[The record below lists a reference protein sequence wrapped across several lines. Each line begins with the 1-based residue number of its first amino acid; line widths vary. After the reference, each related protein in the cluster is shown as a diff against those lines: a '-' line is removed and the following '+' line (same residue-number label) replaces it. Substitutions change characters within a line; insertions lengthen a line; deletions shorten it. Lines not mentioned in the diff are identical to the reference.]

1 MDSSTGLLTAVPAAT
16 RRKRSRT
23 PRRKRNADTQLPPQP
38 EAGQNANP
46 LCVSLGPRGEPD
58 KPPATRRGP
67 ARPRRSPNPKSE
79 LAFAPPGP
87 SAPETI
93 IASTGPPVSSRG
105 RGRLK
110 KNAASG
116 QAVRAA
122 RRYVGRPKKMK
133 ADQLMNKTKGGEN
146 GCPRVDKAS
155 TSNDSTAMEESD
167 KMKAP
172 QSMHVKRKRRRPP
185 KHRQNADT
193 QPQQQPNI
201 WKSANPG
208 WFSLGPE
215 DEPTKPPGM
224 RRGSCYPPKARMN
237 LVNQS
242 GPSVCRG
249 RLPKSTRPGCPPN
262 LKSESAFSNGT
273 KRCPPKNKTSIKM
286 KAQLMKKT
294 KGGEN
299 RCQRVAKASTSFDST
314 VMGELEKMKA
324 PQIMHVPRNQ
334 PRRHAPWSS
343 HTKKSR
349 FQPSTGYNSREK
361 CAPEKSDRTQTFT
374 PRLDVEDVRRHIT
387 YRLNQ
392 EESQVVERWSC
403 HSFGTTEGDDI
414 RFGATSTQDSG
425 LSAIDIQCLIY
436 KGHRDLHKLWLNN
449 DVVQCYGDTL
459 MQWACRFPDKE
470 YNDFLISPYA
480 GVIALARW
488 NDRDDLRWVK
498 GLMKGHH
505 NRLFFPC
512 VINNHYILAVADCLK
527 QKVLVY
533 NSMNSARHK
542 RDAVKVGNWLRR
554 ICATVLGYD
563 DSHSWDFVYPKDI
576 PQQVNGHDCGV
587 FVLTYMAS
595 IIMCGSI
602 VPFSSEEISGIRHR
616 LLVELSK
623 GQLVAF

>member
-1 MDSSTGLLTAVPAAT
+1 MDSSTGPLTAVPAT
-16 RRKRSRT
+16 TQRKRGRA
-23 PRRKRNADTQLPPQP
+23 PKRKRNADTQLPPQP
-38 EAGQNANP
+38 DAGQNANP
-46 LCVSLGPRGEPD
+46 VCLSLGPGGEPA

-79 LAFAPPGP
+79 LAFAPSATQRKRGRPPKRKRNADTQLPPQPDAGQNANPVCLSLGPGGEPAKPPATRRGPARPRRSPNPISELAFAPSGP

-93 IASTGPPVSSRG
+93 TASTGPAVSSRG

-110 KNAASG
+110 KNAASP
-116 QAVRAA
+116 QAVGAA
-122 RRYVGRPKKMK
+122 RRSGRRPK
-133 ADQLMNKTKGGEN
+133 
-146 GCPRVDKAS
+146 
-155 TSNDSTAMEESD
+155 
-167 KMKAP
+167 
-172 QSMHVKRKRRRPP
+172 
-185 KHRQNADT
+185 
-193 QPQQQPNI
+193 
-201 WKSANPG
+201 
-208 WFSLGPE
+208 
-215 DEPTKPPGM
+215 
-224 RRGSCYPPKARMN
+224 
-237 LVNQS
+237 
-242 GPSVCRG
+242 
-249 RLPKSTRPGCPPN
+249 
-262 LKSESAFSNGT
+262 
-273 KRCPPKNKTSIKM
+273 KM
-286 KAQLMKKT
+286 KAQLMKTT

-299 RCQRVAKASTSFDST
+299 RCPRVDKASTSFDST
-314 VMGELEKMKA
+314 VMGESEKMKA
-324 PQIMHVPRNQ
+324 PQIMHVQRNQ
-334 PRRHAPWSS
+334 SRRHAPRSS
-343 HTKKSR
+343 HIKKSP
-349 FQPSTGYNSREK
+349 FQPSTGYNSRAK

-374 PRLDVEDVRRHIT
+374 PRLDIEDVRRHIT

-403 HSFGTTEGDDI
+403 HSFGTTEGDDT

-425 LSAIDIQCLIY
+425 LSAIDIQCLVY
-436 KGHRDLHKLWLNN
+436 RGHRDLRKLWLNN
-449 DVVQCYGDTL
+449 DVVHFYGETL
-459 MQWACRFPDKE
+459 MQWACRCPDKE
-470 YNDFLISPYA
+470 YNDFFISPYA

-488 NDRDDLRWVK
+488 NDGDDLRWVK

-527 QKVLVY
+527 QKVVVY

-616 LLVELSK
+616 VLVELSK
-623 GQLVAF
+623 GQLVAERTLFNGKTYTRRLRKTKEAQTREHEAF